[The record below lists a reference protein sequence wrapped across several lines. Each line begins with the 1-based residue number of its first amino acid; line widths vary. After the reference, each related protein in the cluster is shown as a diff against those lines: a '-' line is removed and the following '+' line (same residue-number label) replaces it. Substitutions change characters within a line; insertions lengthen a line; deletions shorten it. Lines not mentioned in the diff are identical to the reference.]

1 MRPSLQC
8 RSARRVLPRLQ
19 AAEAI
24 ALIQAAAA
32 WAAGEHFVGEIL
44 ELATASGAAVDV
56 AKGEAFAPLAAPFED
71 EPGSENTGQQA
82 AEADENED
90 AERDA
95 NHCLGFEPCASFCG
109 TDGR

>member
-1 MRPSLQC
+1 MPKC
-8 RSARRVLPRLQ
+8 ARLLPRLQ
-19 AAEAI
+19 PAEAI
-24 ALIQAAAA
+24 ALIQAAAT

-44 ELATASGAAVDV
+44 ELATAGRAAIDV

-71 EPGSENTGQQA
+71 EPGSKDRRQHAT
-82 AEADENED
+82 EADEDEE

-95 NHCLGFEPCASFCG
+95 NHCRGFEPCASFCG

>member
-1 MRPSLQC
+1 M
-8 RSARRVLPRLQ
+8 LPRLQ
-19 AAEAI
+19 AAEAV

-44 ELATASGAAVDV
+44 ELATASGAAIDV
-56 AKGEAFAPLAAPFED
+56 AKGEAFATLAAPFED
-71 EPGSENTGQQA
+71 EPGSENTGQQV
-82 AEADENED
+82 AEADENQD

-95 NHCLGFEPCASFCG
+95 NHCRGFGPCASFCG

>member
-32 WAAGEHFVGEIL
+32 RAAGEHFVGEIL

-90 AERDA
+90 AEGDA
-95 NHCLGFEPCASFCG
+95 NHCRGFEPCASFCG